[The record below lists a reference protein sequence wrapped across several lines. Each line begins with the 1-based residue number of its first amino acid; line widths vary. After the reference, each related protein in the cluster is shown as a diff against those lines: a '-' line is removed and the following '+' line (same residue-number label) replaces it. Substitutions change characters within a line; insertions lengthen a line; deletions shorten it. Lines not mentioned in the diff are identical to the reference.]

1 MELHQVAQHAD
12 DLDRAVAFYTG
23 VLGCEVI
30 GRFDPPG
37 LAFLRLG
44 PVRLLL
50 EGNAPSALIYLR
62 VDDVRT
68 TVDELGAAGAGQRA
82 GNGRCRAGRGGRA
95 QRPSSASPASA
106 SPANEYGG
114 HGPVSSTLSSG
125 CAVAMPATA
134 AVKTTLSAVS
144 SR

>member
-1 MELHQVAQHAD
+1 MELHQVAQHVD
-12 DLDRAVAFYTG
+12 DLDRAVAFYAD

-44 PVRLLL
+44 PARLLL

-68 TVDELGAAGAGQRA
+68 AVRELGASGVAIESEPHLIHTDAGGAFGPAGWQEWMAFIRDSE
-82 GNGRCRAGRGGRA
+82 GNLLGL
-95 QRPSSASPASA
+95 ASRHAPD
-106 SPANEYGG
+106 
-114 HGPVSSTLSSG
+114 
-125 CAVAMPATA
+125 
-134 AVKTTLSAVS
+134 
-144 SR
+144 